1 MESRVPFP
9 FFKVTS
15 TMSAVDDFTA
25 RRVWRHSFKADAD
38 VRSTG
43 RKQPES
49 EWVLTRNQL
58 IGFSSSSLSAGYQ
71 FFDAE
76 PRRTC
81 DQ

>member
-1 MESRVPFP
+1 
-9 FFKVTS
+9 
-15 TMSAVDDFTA
+15 MSAVDDFTA

-71 FFDAE
+71 FLDAE

>member
-1 MESRVPFP
+1 MISPPAKCV
-9 FFKVTS
+9 
-15 TMSAVDDFTA
+15 VD
-25 RRVWRHSFKADAD
+25 VSFKADAD